1 MSHSA
6 PPQPDRPAR
15 AHEERDIG
23 VRAIFLAGLGL
34 AVLVVV
40 AGVGL
45 WFLFNALQS
54 DKEQTQ
60 GEVSPL
66 VSVEPPPPDPQLQ
79 GTPAHPNVGP
89 SDLTEMRRH
98 EDQVLTSYGV
108 NPQTMAPHIPIDE
121 AMKLLAERGLR
132 GAGTRPAT
140 QGGGK

>member
-15 AHEERDIG
+15 AHAHEDRDVS
-23 VRAIFLAGLGL
+23 VRTIFLAGVAL
-34 AVLVVV
+34 AVVVVV

-79 GTPAHPNVGP
+79 GSPAHPNLGP
-89 SDLTEMRRH
+89 SDRTEMRRH
-98 EDQVLTSYGV
+98 EDELLNSYGV
-108 NPQTMAPHIPIDE
+108 NPQTMAPHIPIDA
-121 AMKLLAERGLR
+121 AMKLLADRGLR
-132 GAGTRPAT
+132 TRPAT
-140 QGGGK
+140 RGGGK